1 MEDRIKNGGPIALA
15 DDDFAAAVAKN
26 LWPIDQAN
34 GIRREN
40 VRKHAAPD
48 RRAAPADR
56 MNGRRASAQIQE
68 GDGGPS

>member
-1 MEDRIKNGGPIALA
+1 VEDRIKKSGPIALA
-15 DDDFAAAVAKN
+15 ADGFAAAVAKN
-26 LWPIDQAN
+26 LWPIDQAS
-34 GIRREN
+34 GIPREN

-68 GDGGPS
+68 GDAKPS